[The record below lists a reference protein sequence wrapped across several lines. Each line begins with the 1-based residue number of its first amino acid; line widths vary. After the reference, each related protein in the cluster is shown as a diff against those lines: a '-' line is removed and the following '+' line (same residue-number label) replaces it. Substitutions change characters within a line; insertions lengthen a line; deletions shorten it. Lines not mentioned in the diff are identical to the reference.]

1 LGLEVGDDRW
11 YPPVNK
17 VGGGGVSVVHSSE
30 CCRPSGPEGGGGSDL
45 VGKRGTWASSRSCG
59 DEGGRVEQV
68 GWAKMARNWIW
79 NLTKALGFDLGR
91 I

>member
-1 LGLEVGDDRW
+1 MTGGTLRSTRWGGECRWCTRASDAGRVGQR
-11 YPPVNK
+11 
-17 VGGGGVSVVHSSE
+17 
-30 CCRPSGPEGGGGSDL
+30 GGGSDL
-45 VGKRGTWASSRSCG
+45 VGKRGTRASSRSCG

>member
-1 LGLEVGDDRW
+1 MTCGTLRSTRW
-11 YPPVNK
+11 GGS
-17 VGGGGVSVVHSSE
+17 VGGALERVMQAE
-30 CCRPSGPEGGGGSDL
+30 WARGGGGSDL
-45 VGKRGTWASSRSCG
+45 VGKRGTRASSRSCG